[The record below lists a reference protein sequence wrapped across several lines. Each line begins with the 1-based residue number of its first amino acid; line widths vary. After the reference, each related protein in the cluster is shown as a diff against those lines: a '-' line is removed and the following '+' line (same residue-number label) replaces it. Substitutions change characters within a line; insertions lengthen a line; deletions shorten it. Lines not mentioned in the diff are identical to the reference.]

1 MQEIAQSFRFQ
12 KSMGI
17 RRYDISDHTRKILQK
32 WNSGNFSGSPET
44 ALGPSDASVFLID
57 GKSRFF
63 DGEAG
68 ELLVKI
74 LGAMNL
80 DKDQVLVLDGKD
92 GETLKRFIRRGKPRV
107 IILLGREALQSIP
120 VGDAEL
126 ETARGNFQR
135 FMGVKVM
142 PTWHPETL
150 LSDVSRK
157 RELWEDMKKVMA
169 FLGL

>member
-1 MQEIAQSFRFQ
+1 M
-12 KSMGI
+12 
-17 RRYDISDHTRKILQK
+17 
-32 WNSGNFSGSPET
+32 
-44 ALGPSDASVFLID
+44 
-57 GKSRFF
+57 
-63 DGEAG
+63 
-68 ELLVKI
+68 VKI

>member
-1 MQEIAQSFRFQ
+1 M
-12 KSMGI
+12 
-17 RRYDISDHTRKILQK
+17 
-32 WNSGNFSGSPET
+32 
-44 ALGPSDASVFLID
+44 
-57 GKSRFF
+57 
-63 DGEAG
+63 
-68 ELLVKI
+68 VKI

-92 GETLKRFIRRGKPRV
+92 VETLKRFIRRGKPRV

-120 VGDAEL
+120 GGDDAAL

>member
-1 MQEIAQSFRFQ
+1 
-12 KSMGI
+12 MGVT
-17 RRYDISDHTRKILQK
+17 RYDISDHTRKILQK
-32 WNSGNFSGSPET
+32 WNSGNFSAAPEHT
-44 ALGPSDASVFLID
+44 LGPPDASVFLID

-68 ELLVKI
+68 ALLVKI
-74 LGAMNL
+74 LGAMHL

-92 GETLKRFIRRGKPRV
+92 VDSLKRFIRQGRPRV
-107 IILLGREALQSIP
+107 IIPLGREALQSILG
-120 VGDAEL
+120 GDAAV